1 MKPIIEGL
9 EHIRMYEHS
18 GSVSNLSEISDLFA
32 FLSEKDRE
40 YEIAYENLSEEKEKA
55 ETELARVQGEIEK
68 LSYSR
73 KNEIDPEDYEN
84 FVIGIK
90 MLTKSERN
98 IFEMYLAGKTA
109 KEIIEATGIKE
120 STLKFHNSNIY
131 EKLGVSSRK
140 QMLRYAALYTQDNG
154 DKI

>member
-1 MKPIIEGL
+1 
-9 EHIRMYEHS
+9 
-18 GSVSNLSEISDLFA
+18 
-32 FLSEKDRE
+32 
-40 YEIAYENLSEEKEKA
+40 
-55 ETELARVQGEIEK
+55 
-68 LSYSR
+68 
-73 KNEIDPEDYEN
+73 
-84 FVIGIK
+84 

-140 QMLRYAALYTQDNG
+140 QMLRYAALYTRDNG
-154 DKI
+154 GKI